1 MGGLNFE
8 CDTAYALN
16 LDPNEKARVG
26 YLMSFNGL
34 GGLSL
39 KADIELF
46 NPFNAK
52 DGECLKGTKVK
63 CVGIVEKFAFSGDK
77 EDPIRI
83 AAYLSTANAAAL
95 RGKLASGVKS
105 TKLKFSFAIAD
116 YDLDAKAWFEAAIVQ
131 DNGKATAAID
141 TMDGVLQIFVD
152 AEPRRLDPS
161 FDIVFCRMVFQAAP
175 EPKKESK
182 LRFATGSKQKV
193 VRAWGG

>member
-1 MGGLNFE
+1 MRVLPTIVVAQAIVLIVLFLQWTQH
-8 CDTAYALN
+8 TAPLVPAASPVLAA
-16 LDPNEKARVG
+16 EAG
-26 YLMSFNGL
+26 AATAASG
-34 GGLSL
+34 
-39 KADIELF
+39 EL
-46 NPFNAK
+46 
-52 DGECLKGTKVK
+52 
-63 CVGIVEKFAFSGDK
+63 
-77 EDPIRI
+77 
-83 AAYLSTANAAAL
+83 AAAGTANAAAL

-161 FDIVFCRMVFQAAP
+161 FDIVFCRMVVQAAP